1 MPALAL
7 QPAEWAGSL
16 CPVPF
21 YRPLDTEYA
30 AWTRIRSVIHTL
42 ATVLSVY
49 LVVLSFSYYK
59 KKPGVPHTIGCMH
72 QVGIS
77 WPSPVVNNLLAQ
89 KTMHPVAVLP
99 SRHH

>member
-7 QPAEWAGSL
+7 QPAEWTGSL

-21 YRPLDTEYA
+21 YRSLDTEYA

-42 ATVLSVY
+42 ATVLSVS

-59 KKPGVPHTIGCMH
+59 EAGVPHTIGCMH

-77 WPSPVVNNLLAQ
+77 WPSPFVNNLFAQ
-89 KTMHPVAVLP
+89 KTMPAVAVLP